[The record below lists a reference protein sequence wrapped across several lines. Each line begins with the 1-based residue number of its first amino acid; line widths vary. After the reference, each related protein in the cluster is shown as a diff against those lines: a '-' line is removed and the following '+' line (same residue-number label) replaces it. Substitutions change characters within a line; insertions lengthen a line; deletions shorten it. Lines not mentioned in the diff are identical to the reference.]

1 MTGSKFDR
9 STVNPS
15 KEVARVFPPE
25 FADALRMVTLRK
37 GTEVERMRSIDELTD
52 EMVRRGLCRPRH
64 DMSRF

>member
-25 FADALRMVTLRK
+25 FADALRK